1 MTIEMLQ
8 YFICTAS
15 YEHFSR
21 AAQHLF
27 ISQPNLSRQ
36 IAQMEEEVGCKLFV
50 HQGRGVK
57 LTDAGK
63 YFYEAVK
70 NVPDL
75 VAAACEGA
83 KARAQQLD
91 SISIGIL
98 EGQLLNNALAA
109 IQSQYPSVRF
119 RIEKSSFRSLRNGLQ
134 NGLYD
139 IIITL
144 TFDVSE
150 MKDITCLT
158 MPSGNSVIA
167 INRFNPKASACMD
180 VLKGLEEET
189 LLVISPEESPI
200 GYRRTMQM
208 CRDLNISPSRIQ
220 YAFSIEELL
229 LGVETNAGYA
239 FVDNTIQL
247 QQDPNIFFLPI
258 GEGVGNGICVAYKNS
273 SASKLIQEIAD
284 DMSRFLTKA

>member
-1 MTIEMLQ
+1 M
-8 YFICTAS
+8 
-15 YEHFSR
+15 
-21 AAQHLF
+21 
-27 ISQPNLSRQ
+27 
-36 IAQMEEEVGCKLFV
+36 GCKLFV

-200 GYRRTMQM
+200 GYRHTMQM

-239 FVDNTIQL
+239 FVDNTIQCSKIPTSSFSPL
-247 QQDPNIFFLPI
+247 GKAWATGSALHIKTVLP
-258 GEGVGNGICVAYKNS
+258 
-273 SASKLIQEIAD
+273 AS
-284 DMSRFLTKA
+284 